1 MLRTIFYYL
10 RLGLIWLGLFALTKS
25 YFIGVNLGIDALLL
39 SDFFQVWRAG
49 ILLDLSMV
57 GYLSIIPILGIFCS
71 KILPI
76 ITNKVIYFYG
86 WFTWLFL
93 IIVMASDAYFYYYWG
108 QKINLGFTQFLGEE
122 NAGLFSLE
130 TQTFTVTFLFI
141 ILGIYG
147 FSWRGS
153 KLFHLPEKGSIWT
166 AIVLL
171 TISFVMIRGGLGNVP
186 INISSA
192 YFSKNNA
199 LNNAA
204 VNPAWCFLATEL
216 ERDKHAPLKFFE
228 QKEQAEKIW
237 NQINSSKDDY
247 ISLLEPYDSNT
258 NVILIV
264 LESFSAKVVGSVSRE
279 KFGSTPQLDSISGKG
294 ISFPNAYASSFRS
307 DKGLLA
313 LTTGFPSGARQ
324 TLTNFPIELSAK
336 PSIFKL
342 FSKDY
347 WTSFYYGG
355 NIDFANIKVL
365 FSDADELKSGNDFV
379 SSKRNIWGVH
389 DEDVFQTFG
398 DDFIMRKKPQ
408 FSMLF
413 SLSSHEPFDV
423 PNYQKRDDPYLNS
436 ISYTDSCLGLL
447 INRIKESDKW
457 SNTLIIITADHGVR
471 RPDNAPIYSDI
482 NFKIPLI
489 LTGGVVRR
497 DKVIRQ
503 IVSQS
508 DLPSTVASYLN
519 KPFIFSQQSVLQ
531 PSNIAFYSYHNG
543 IATVTPDCIQFYD
556 FDQKKY
562 LTDSC
567 TLPFEKA
574 YFQLA
579 NDDFFNR

>member
-1 MLRTIFYYL
+1 M
-10 RLGLIWLGLFALTKS
+10 WLGLFGLTKA
-25 YFIGVNLGIDALLL
+25 YFIGVNLGIDALFL
-39 SDFFQVWRAG
+39 SNFIQVWKSG

-57 GYLSIIPILGIFCS
+57 GYLSIIPILGIFCN
-71 KILPI
+71 KILPV
-76 ITNKVIYFYG
+76 ITHKVVQFYG

-93 IIVMASDAYFYYYWG
+93 VIVMASDAYFYYYWG
-108 QKINLGFTQFLGEE
+108 QKTNLGFTQFLGEE

-130 TQTFTVTFLFI
+130 TPTFVVTFLFI
-141 ILGIYG
+141 LLGIYG
-147 FSWRGS
+147 FSRRGAN
-153 KLFHLPEKGSIWT
+153 LFHLPEKGSIWT
-166 AIVLL
+166 ATALL
-171 TISFVMIRGGLGNVP
+171 IISFVMIRGGVSNVP

-204 VNPAWCFLATEL
+204 VNPAWSFLATEL

-228 QKEQAEKIW
+228 QKEQAENILS
-237 NQINSSKDDY
+237 QINSSKDDY
-247 ISLLEPYDSNT
+247 TSLLEPYDSNT
-258 NVILIV
+258 NLILIV
-264 LESFSAKVVGSVSRE
+264 LESFSAKVVGSVSGE
-279 KFGSTPQLDSISGKG
+279 KFGSTPQLDLISGQG
-294 ISFPNAYASSFRS
+294 ISFSNAYASSFRS

-324 TLTNFPIELSAK
+324 TLTNFPTELSAK
-336 PSIFKL
+336 PSVFKL

-355 NIDFANIKVL
+355 NLDFANIKVL
-365 FSDADELKSGNDFV
+365 FSDADELKSGDDFV
-379 SSKRNIWGVH
+379 SSKRNTWGVH

-398 DDFIMRKKPQ
+398 DDFITRKKPQ

-423 PNYQKRDDPYLNS
+423 PNYQNREDPYLNS

-457 SNTLIIITADHGVR
+457 SNTLIMITADHGVR

-489 LTGGVVRR
+489 LTGGVVRQ
-497 DKVIRQ
+497 DTVIRE

-543 IATVTPDCIQFYD
+543 IATVAPDCIQFYD

-574 YFQLA
+574 FFQLA
-579 NDDFFNR
+579 NEDFFGR

>member
-1 MLRTIFYYL
+1 M
-10 RLGLIWLGLFALTKS
+10 WLGLFGLTKA
-25 YFIGVNLGIDALLL
+25 YFIGVNLGIDALFL
-39 SDFFQVWRAG
+39 SNFIQVWKSG

-57 GYLSIIPILGIFCS
+57 GYLSIIPILGIFCN
-71 KILPI
+71 KILPV
-76 ITNKVIYFYG
+76 ITHKVVQFYG

-93 IIVMASDAYFYYYWG
+93 VIVMASDAYFYYYWG
-108 QKINLGFTQFLGEE
+108 QKTNLGFTQFLGEE

-130 TQTFTVTFLFI
+130 TPTFVVTFLFI
-141 ILGIYG
+141 LLGIYG
-147 FSWRGS
+147 FSRRGAN
-153 KLFHLPEKGSIWT
+153 LFHLPEKGSVWT
-166 AIVLL
+166 ATALL
-171 TISFVMIRGGLGNVP
+171 IISFVMIRGGVSNVP

-204 VNPAWCFLATEL
+204 VNPAWSFLATEL

-228 QKEQAEKIW
+228 QKEQAENILS
-237 NQINSSKDDY
+237 QINSSKDDY
-247 ISLLEPYDSNT
+247 TSLLEPYDSNT
-258 NVILIV
+258 NLILIV
-264 LESFSAKVVGSVSRE
+264 LESFSAKVVGSVSGE
-279 KFGSTPQLDSISGKG
+279 KFGSTPQLDLISGQG
-294 ISFPNAYASSFRS
+294 ISFSNAYASSFRS

-324 TLTNFPIELSAK
+324 TLTNFPTELSAK
-336 PSIFKL
+336 PSVFKL

-355 NIDFANIKVL
+355 NLDFANIKVL
-365 FSDADELKSGNDFV
+365 FSDADELKSGDDFV
-379 SSKRNIWGVH
+379 SSKRNTWGVH

-398 DDFIMRKKPQ
+398 DDFITRKKPQ

-423 PNYQKRDDPYLNS
+423 PNYQNREDPYLNS

-457 SNTLIIITADHGVR
+457 SNTLIMITADHGVR

-489 LTGGVVRR
+489 LTGGVVRQ
-497 DKVIRQ
+497 DTVIRE

-543 IATVTPDCIQFYD
+543 IATVAPDCIQFYD

-574 YFQLA
+574 FFQLA
-579 NDDFFNR
+579 NEDFFGR

>member
-1 MLRTIFYYL
+1 M
-10 RLGLIWLGLFALTKS
+10 WLGLFGLTKA
-25 YFIGVNLGIDALLL
+25 YFIGVNLGIDALFL
-39 SDFFQVWRAG
+39 SNFIQVWKSG

-57 GYLSIIPILGIFCS
+57 GYLSIIPILGIFCN
-71 KILPI
+71 KILPV
-76 ITNKVIYFYG
+76 ITHKVVQFYG

-93 IIVMASDAYFYYYWG
+93 VIVMASDAYFYYYWG
-108 QKINLGFTQFLGEE
+108 QKTNLGFTQFLGEE

-130 TQTFTVTFLFI
+130 TQTFVVTFLFI
-141 ILGIYG
+141 LLGIYG
-147 FSWRGS
+147 FSRRGAM
-153 KLFHLPEKGSIWT
+153 LFHLPEKGSIWT

-171 TISFVMIRGGLGNVP
+171 IISFVMIRGGVSNVP

-204 VNPAWCFLATEL
+204 VNPAWSFLATEL

-228 QKEQAEKIW
+228 QKEQAENILS
-237 NQINSSKDDY
+237 QINSSKDDY
-247 ISLLEPYDSNT
+247 TSLLEPYDSNT
-258 NVILIV
+258 NLILIV
-264 LESFSAKVVGSVSRE
+264 LESFSAKVVGSVSGE
-279 KFGSTPQLDSISGKG
+279 KFGSTPQLDLISGQG
-294 ISFPNAYASSFRS
+294 ISFSNAYASSFRS

-324 TLTNFPIELSAK
+324 TLTNFPTELSAK
-336 PSIFKL
+336 PSVFKL

-355 NIDFANIKVL
+355 NLDFANIKVL
-365 FSDADELKSGNDFV
+365 FSDADELKSGDDFV
-379 SSKRNIWGVH
+379 SSKRNTWGVH

-398 DDFIMRKKPQ
+398 DDFITRKKPQ

-423 PNYQKRDDPYLNS
+423 PNYQNREDPYLNS

-457 SNTLIIITADHGVR
+457 SNTLIMITADHGVR

-489 LTGGVVRR
+489 LTGGVVRQ
-497 DKVIRQ
+497 DTVIRE

-543 IATVTPDCIQFYD
+543 IATVAPDCIQFYD

-574 YFQLA
+574 FFQLA
-579 NDDFFNR
+579 NEDFFGR

>member
-1 MLRTIFYYL
+1 M
-10 RLGLIWLGLFALTKS
+10 WLGLFGLTKA
-25 YFIGVNLGIDALLL
+25 YFIGVNLGIDALFL
-39 SDFFQVWRAG
+39 SNFIQVWKSG

-57 GYLSIIPILGIFCS
+57 GYLSIIPILGIFCN
-71 KILPI
+71 KILPV
-76 ITNKVIYFYG
+76 ITHKVVQFYG

-93 IIVMASDAYFYYYWG
+93 VIVMASDAYFYYYWG
-108 QKINLGFTQFLGEE
+108 QKTNLGFTQFLGEE

-130 TQTFTVTFLFI
+130 TQTFVVTFLFI
-141 ILGIYG
+141 LLGIYG
-147 FSWRGS
+147 FSRRGA

-171 TISFVMIRGGLGNVP
+171 IISFVMIRGGVSNVP
-186 INISSA
+186 VNISSA

-204 VNPAWCFLATEL
+204 VNPAWSFLATEL
-216 ERDKHAPLKFFE
+216 ERDKHAPLKFFK
-228 QKEQAEKIW
+228 QKEQAEKILS
-237 NQINSSKDDY
+237 QINSSKDDY
-247 ISLLEPYDSNT
+247 TSLLEPYDSNT
-258 NVILIV
+258 NLILIV
-264 LESFSAKVVGSVSRE
+264 LESFSAKVVGSVSGE
-279 KFGSTPQLDSISGKG
+279 KFGSTPQLDSISGQG
-294 ISFPNAYASSFRS
+294 ISFSNAYASSFRS

-324 TLTNFPIELSAK
+324 TLTNFPTELSAK
-336 PSIFKL
+336 PSVFKL

-355 NIDFANIKVL
+355 NLDFANIKVL
-365 FSDADELKSGNDFV
+365 FSDADELKSGDDFV
-379 SSKRNIWGVH
+379 SSKRNTWGVH

-398 DDFIMRKKPQ
+398 DDFMTRKKPQ

-423 PNYQKRDDPYLNS
+423 PNYQNREDPYLNS

-457 SNTLIIITADHGVR
+457 SNTLIMITADHGVR

-497 DKVIRQ
+497 DTVIRE

-543 IATVTPDCIQFYD
+543 IATVAPDCIQFYD

-574 YFQLA
+574 FFQLA
-579 NDDFFNR
+579 NEDFFGR